1 MLYLYNRIYKAF
13 PVALYHAFPDIF
25 HLFACFIVLCWLV
38 AVVVLYRVYVI
49 GCLFIK
55 AFILILNNSYSLYHV

>member
-1 MLYLYNRIYKAF
+1 MRLHSAYLVAFLFYYFISSSF

-38 AVVVLYRVYVI
+38 AVVVLCRVYVV
-49 GCLFIK
+49 GCFFI
-55 AFILILNNSYSLYHV
+55 VR